1 MTNLPPASNSHN
13 DGVTSHDYPIDTR
26 FPFLLRP
33 QYRLATL
40 IIGTI
45 LIAIIFVA
53 VGLVLYNVSGTAQ
66 LDLSRPG
73 FEGVSEIID
82 QNASSYQEFPSSGQI
97 DQGSLS
103 EFDRLYQEQLGVMNN
118 AQAFEGDPLSP
129 ESLGIKEV
137 GN

>member
-1 MTNLPPASNSHN
+1 MTNLPPASDPHD
-13 DGVTSHDYPIDTR
+13 DGVASHDHPIEIR

-40 IIGTI
+40 ITGTI
-45 LIAIIFVA
+45 LIAIIFAA

-82 QNASSYQEFPSSGQI
+82 QNAGSYQEFPSSGQI
-97 DQGSLS
+97 DQESLG
-103 EFDRLYQEQLGVMNN
+103 EFDRLYQEQLSVMNS

-129 ESLGIKEV
+129 ESLGIKEA